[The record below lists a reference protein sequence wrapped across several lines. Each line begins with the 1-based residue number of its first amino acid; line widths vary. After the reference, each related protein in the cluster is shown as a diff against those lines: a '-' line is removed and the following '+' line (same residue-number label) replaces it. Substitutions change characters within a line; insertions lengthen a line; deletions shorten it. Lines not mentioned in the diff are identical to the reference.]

1 MTWDDHVDKVISI
14 AILSPFVV
22 LMFQYLI
29 MFYFNLGSSGLGSI
43 IQIISKVIVGLFY
56 LSALKYVLRRKSKL
70 FIIVYY
76 LFLIVIL
83 FNFLFYSDNINS
95 ILSILFH
102 ILFISAPTF
111 IYMVN
116 IKNLDVFKKTLV
128 KTSDVI
134 LILGIIFLI
143 MNITGNHRVDDYSM
157 SLGYYLLWPLLVN
170 LLKFLK
176 GFRLLY
182 LFNFILMLF
191 TIISTGSRG
200 PLLSFLVLMFL
211 YLIINY
217 NNKTHKGIVI
227 GLVFF
232 LLSGLVTYNYR
243 FLIEKLSLF
252 FNSLG
257 IKSRTLNLFLDTN
270 PGLHL
275 SGREKI
281 YEKSLMLINNKPFLG
296 WGLTGEVNALNTYA
310 HNVFIEIF
318 ISFGIII
325 GSIVIVVIF
334 YLLLKAFLRSN
345 YQVKELIILLF
356 AIGFVP
362 LLVSGTYLTSIQ
374 FWILLG
380 LIVNIIINRNYC
392 NNLIEKG
399 F

>member
-1 MTWDDHVDKVISI
+1 MKNKRNMTWDDHVDKVISI

-157 SLGYYLLWPLLVN
+157 SLGYYL
-170 LLKFLK
+170 K

-252 FNSLG
+252 FNS
-257 IKSRTLNLFLDTN
+257 
-270 PGLHL
+270 
-275 SGREKI
+275 
-281 YEKSLMLINNKPFLG
+281 
-296 WGLTGEVNALNTYA
+296 
-310 HNVFIEIF
+310 
-318 ISFGIII
+318 
-325 GSIVIVVIF
+325 
-334 YLLLKAFLRSN
+334 
-345 YQVKELIILLF
+345 
-356 AIGFVP
+356 
-362 LLVSGTYLTSIQ
+362 
-374 FWILLG
+374 
-380 LIVNIIINRNYC
+380 
-392 NNLIEKG
+392 
-399 F
+399 

>member
-1 MTWDDHVDKVISI
+1 
-14 AILSPFVV
+14 
-22 LMFQYLI
+22 
-29 MFYFNLGSSGLGSI
+29 
-43 IQIISKVIVGLFY
+43 
-56 LSALKYVLRRKSKL
+56 
-70 FIIVYY
+70 
-76 LFLIVIL
+76 
-83 FNFLFYSDNINS
+83 
-95 ILSILFH
+95 
-102 ILFISAPTF
+102 
-111 IYMVN
+111 
-116 IKNLDVFKKTLV
+116 
-128 KTSDVI
+128 
-134 LILGIIFLI
+134 
-143 MNITGNHRVDDYSM
+143 
-157 SLGYYLLWPLLVN
+157 
-170 LLKFLK
+170 
-176 GFRLLY
+176 
-182 LFNFILMLF
+182 
-191 TIISTGSRG
+191 
-200 PLLSFLVLMFL
+200 
-211 YLIINY
+211 
-217 NNKTHKGIVI
+217 
-227 GLVFF
+227 F

-281 YEKSLMLINNKPFLG
+281 YEKSLMLVNNKPFLG
-296 WGLTGEVNALNTYA
+296 GGLTGEVNAVNTNA
-310 HNVFIEIF
+310 HN
-318 ISFGIII
+318 
-325 GSIVIVVIF
+325 VVIF